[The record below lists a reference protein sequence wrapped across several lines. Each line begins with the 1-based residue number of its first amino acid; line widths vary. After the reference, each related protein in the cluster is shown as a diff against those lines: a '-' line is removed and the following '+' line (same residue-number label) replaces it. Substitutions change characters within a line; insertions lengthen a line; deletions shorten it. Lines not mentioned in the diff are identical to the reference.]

1 MNCRF
6 VFGDGEAFE
15 VAPMPGET
23 LLGAA
28 ERAGGAPLA
37 DCREGTCQSCRGR
50 LTHGA
55 VVYATRHDRLLSV
68 AQLAPDEVLCCL
80 AEPGSGA
87 VEIAFDYPRAAVRPV
102 RKMVME
108 VLEIVP
114 VAGRVVVL
122 RGAIRG
128 RFKLAFTPGQYVEI
142 AVPGTSSRRSYSLAN
157 AASTPGEVELHI
169 RLVPGGVMSDY
180 VAHRAAVG
188 DLVDVRGPLGAFH
201 LRRRAAHRIFVTGGT
216 GLAPIASMLREL
228 SAQNDTAGTVTLF
241 HGVTT
246 GEDLYGVDDLR
257 TLLTRFPDHALHLA
271 MEDADVAW
279 TGTKGRVTDLPLDA
293 TLRSALPDSTDVY
306 VCGPPAMIQ
315 AVRAIAAATGLHAE
329 RVFSEAF
336 VAAGGPGGC

>member
-15 VAPMPGET
+15 VPAMPGET

-37 DCREGTCQSCRGR
+37 DCREGSCQSCRGR
-50 LTHGA
+50 LNRGA
-55 VVYATRHDRLLSV
+55 VAYASRHDRLLSLV
-68 AQLAPDEVLCCL
+68 SLAPDEVLCCI
-80 AEPGSGA
+80 AEPA
-87 VEIAFDYPRAAVRPV
+87 ADAMEIAFDYPRTAVRPV
-102 RKMVME
+102 RKMVLE

-128 RFKLAFTPGQYVEI
+128 RFKLAFTPGQYLEVAI
-142 AVPGTSSRRSYSLAN
+142 PGTDSRRSYSLAN

-180 VAHRAAVG
+180 VTHRAKAG

-201 LRRRAAHRIFVTGGT
+201 LRRRPANRIFVTGGT
-216 GLAPIASMLREL
+216 GLAPIMSMLREL
-228 SAQNDTAGTVTLF
+228 VAQGDTADSVTLF

-246 GEDLYGVDDLR
+246 RKDLYGLDGLR
-257 TLLTRFPDHALHLA
+257 TLLSHFRDHTLHLA
-271 MEDADVAW
+271 MQDADAAW
-279 TGTKGRVTDLPLDA
+279 PETRGRVTDLPLDA
-293 TLRSALPDSTDVY
+293 ALRGAPPDSTDVY
-306 VCGPPAMIQ
+306 VCGPSGMIQ
-315 AVRAIAAATGLHAE
+315 AVQALAAAAGLRAE
-329 RVFSEAF
+329 RIHSEAF
-336 VAAGGPGGC
+336 VAAGGSGA